1 MADSSGQLGW
11 SDAQWQKVS
20 DVVTE
25 AFGKA
30 SVAGA
35 LLPCYGPLPASA
47 DTVRDQ
53 QLNADFNQSELVS
66 VTDDTTLKLF
76 NLRAKVELSS
86 EQVADESLSSALLA
100 FRRAANGLALSQDQ
114 IVFRGYSPSE
124 SGVVAGRL
132 GNVLAGSPP
141 KKFKGLTPSGGR
153 YLVQVV
159 VPKQTRSGRRGTSEE
174 SGAKGEE
181 IVAQVAN
188 AIADLENESH
198 PGPFGCVLDKA
209 LFTEAHR
216 PSQGSMVLPA
226 DRIVPLLNG
235 PFLRSGEV
243 DDSTG
248 IVVSLGSGAVDLVVA
263 TPPKA
268 QFLQQNDEAKY
279 VFRVYIKFVL
289 RLKDV
294 KSPPVRAFKIS

>member
-53 QLNADFNQSELVS
+53 QLSADFDQSELVS

-100 FRRAANGLALSQDQ
+100 FRRAANGLALSQDE

-141 KKFKGLTPSGGR
+141 KKFKGLTPSGR

-159 VPKQTRSGRRGTSEE
+159 VPKQRSGRGGTSEE

-188 AIADLENESH
+188 AIANLEKESH
-198 PGPFGCVLDKA
+198 PGPFGCVLDKV

-235 PFLRSGEV
+235 PFLRSGEM
-243 DDSTG
+243 DDDTG
-248 IVVSLGSGAVDLVVA
+248 LVVSLGSGAVDLVVA

-279 VFRVYIKFVL
+279 VFRVYVKFVL
-289 RLKDV
+289 RLKD
-294 KSPPVRAFKIS
+294 KNSPVRAFKIS